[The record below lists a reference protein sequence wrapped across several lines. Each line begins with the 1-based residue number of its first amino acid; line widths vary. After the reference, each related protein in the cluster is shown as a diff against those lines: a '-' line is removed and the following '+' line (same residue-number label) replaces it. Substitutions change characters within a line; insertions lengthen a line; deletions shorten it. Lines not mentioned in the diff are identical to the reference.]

1 MCSVGYEGGEQME
14 NLKQVINLLYSV
26 ASTMDTISVVGIDNQ
41 DKFVGCANVVK
52 NVANKL
58 LEMNETKEETDG

>member
-1 MCSVGYEGGEQME
+1 ME
-14 NLKQVINLLYSV
+14 NLKQVISLLHAV

-58 LEMNETKEETDG
+58 LEMNEKKEETDG